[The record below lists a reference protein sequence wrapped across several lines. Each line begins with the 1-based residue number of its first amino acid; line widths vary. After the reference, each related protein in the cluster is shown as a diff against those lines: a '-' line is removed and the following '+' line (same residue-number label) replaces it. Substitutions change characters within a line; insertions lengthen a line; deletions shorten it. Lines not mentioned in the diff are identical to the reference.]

1 MVEKDSEK
9 IYSLGYSFIILSS
22 FFAVFLGVGS
32 YLMFKNTRND
42 TYWIC
47 LIGALIST
55 IIFFI
60 IRYIINNNDYED
72 IYELNKGIFGNV
84 FGRGLNIVLLIG
96 FVSIACIILFN
107 NANFFNAEYLPDT
120 SINFLKAI
128 ILLPLVYISS
138 KNLSS
143 IIKMNQ
149 VLCLINIGMLALS
162 IIGVFAEFDLTNLEP
177 VLNASS
183 GEIFK
188 SIILYVTLSTVPLIM
203 LLVTSRKKIK
213 DSERLNGNLLKT
225 FIFTNILQFLIVLI
239 TILVLG
245 EKFISIFRFPE
256 HIALKQ
262 FNLFNIFQRVEN
274 FLALQFYFSS
284 FSLMSFLFYYIIKAM
299 PQTKLRNYYS
309 ILISLFLY
317 FLTGVLFKNTV
328 IFVELI
334 NNYIVYI
341 ILITILLPILITFF
355 RLLILKK
362 VNKNANK

>member
-22 FFAVFLGVGS
+22 FFAVFLGIGS

-42 TYWIC
+42 TYWVCI
-47 LIGALIST
+47 IGALIST

-60 IRYIINNNDYED
+60 IRYIINNNDYDD
-72 IYELNKGIFGNV
+72 IYELNKGIFGKF
-84 FGRGLNIVLLIG
+84 FGKLLNFILLVG
-96 FVSIACIILFN
+96 FISVACIILFN

-149 VLCLINIGMLALS
+149 VLCFINIGMFVLS
-162 IIGVFAEFDLTNLEP
+162 ILGVFAEFDLTNLEP
-177 VLNASS
+177 FLNVST
-183 GEIFK
+183 GEIFR
-188 SIILYVTLSTVPLIM
+188 SILIYVTLSTVPFSM
-203 LLVTSRKKIK
+203 LLVASRKRIK
-213 DSERLNGNLLKT
+213 DTERLNGNLLKT
-225 FIFTNILQFLIVLI
+225 FVFTNFLQFLVILI
-239 TILVLG
+239 TLLVLG
-245 EKFISIFRFPE
+245 EKFISVFRFPE

-262 FNLFNIFQRVEN
+262 FNLFNILQRIEN

-299 PQTKLRNYYS
+299 PQTKLKNYYS
-309 ILISLFLY
+309 IAISVFLY
-317 FLTGVLFKNTV
+317 FLTSVLFTNTIV
-328 IFVELI
+328 FVEVI
-334 NNYIVYI
+334 EKYIVYI
-341 ILITILLPILITFF
+341 ILITILLPIIITFF
-355 RLLILKK
+355 RLLMLKK
-362 VNKNANK
+362 YSNNINK

>member
-9 IYSLGYSFIILSS
+9 IYSLGYSFTILSS
-22 FFAVFLGVGS
+22 FFAVFLGIGS
-32 YLMFKNTRND
+32 YLMFNSSGND

-60 IRYIINNNDYED
+60 IRYIVNNNDYDD
-72 IYELNKGIFGNV
+72 IYELNKKIFGNLL
-84 FGRGLNIVLLIG
+84 GRGLNLILIIG
-96 FVSIACIILFN
+96 FMIIAGIILFN

-138 KNLSS
+138 KSISS

-149 VLCLINIGMLALS
+149 VICLVNIGMFVLS
-162 IIGVFAEFDLTNLEP
+162 IIGVFAELDLSNLEP
-177 VLNASS
+177 VLNASPI
-183 GEIFK
+183 EIFK
-188 SIILYVTLSTVPLIM
+188 SIILYVVLSTIPLSM
-203 LLVTSRKKIK
+203 LLVISRKRIK
-213 DSERLNGNLLKT
+213 DTERLNGNLIKT
-225 FIFTNILQFLIVLI
+225 FIFTNLLQFLVVLI

-245 EKFISIFRFPE
+245 ENFISIFRFPE

-262 FNLFNIFQRVEN
+262 FNLFNIIQRIEN

-284 FSLMSFLFYYIIKAM
+284 FSLMSFLFYYIIKSM

-309 ILISLFLY
+309 IIISVFLY
-317 FLTGVLFKNTV
+317 FLTTILFKNTV
-328 IFVELI
+328 VFVEILDK
-334 NNYIVYI
+334 YIVYI
-341 ILITILLPILITFF
+341 VLITILLPIMITFF
-355 RLLILKK
+355 RLLLLKK
-362 VNKNANK
+362 INKNVNK